1 LVCCLHHL
9 AAVSLSPES
18 GLTCLSE
25 HDQLQREAAARPDVI
40 SFAGGLPDPQLFP
53 KRELAD
59 AFRQALDLP
68 DSPALQYGW
77 PEGHAGLRQAVAKRL
92 SRRGLELDPEQVIIT
107 SGAQQAI
114 TLAARACVVSGM
126 EVGVP
131 ERCYPG
137 ALDAFRSRGAR
148 LTSLASRADAYYVM
162 PSTSNPLGQ
171 VMSPMQRRQL
181 LERARRCEA
190 WVLEDDA
197 YAETLFEGSAP
208 RPLLAEAPERVFH
221 IGTFSKALCP
231 GLRIGWLVP
240 PRAQFGVCLQLK
252 QASDLQANSL
262 TQLLLERYLAQDGFD
277 EHLNLA
283 RRHYQQRARL
293 LARALRRYLPELSF
307 QDPAGGF
314 SIWVESELVLDEHAL
329 LDAAVEQGVSFDP
342 GRAFR
347 WDSDARLS
355 LRLSFSCV
363 QESAIDQGVVRL
375 ARALR
380 RCRTTMRLAR
390 PA

>member
-1 LVCCLHHL
+1 L
-9 AAVSLSPES
+9 
-18 GLTCLSE
+18 GE

-53 KRELAD
+53 KGELSD

-68 DSPALQYGW
+68 GSPALQYGW
-77 PEGHAGLRQAVAKRL
+77 PEGHSGLRQSVVRRL
-92 SRRGLELDPEQVIIT
+92 ALRGVKLDAERVIIT
-107 SGAQQAI
+107 SGAQQAL

-137 ALDAFRSRGAR
+137 ALEAFRSLGAR
-148 LTSLASRADAYYVM
+148 LTSLMSRADTYYVM
-162 PSTSNPLGQ
+162 PSISNPLGQ

-181 LERARRCEA
+181 LQRARRCEA

-197 YAETLFEGSAP
+197 YAETLFEGPAP

-221 IGTFSKALCP
+221 IGTFSKSLCP

-262 TQLLLERYLAQDGFD
+262 TQLLLERYLAHDDFD
-277 EHLNLA
+277 AHLRRA
-283 RRHYQQRARL
+283 RRDYQHRSRL

-307 QDPAGGF
+307 HDPAGGF
-314 SIWVESELVLDEHAL
+314 SIWVESELVLDEHRL

-347 WDSDARLS
+347 WDSDPRLS
-355 LRLSFSCV
+355 FRLSFSCV
-363 QESAIDQGVVRL
+363 PEAAIDRGVVRL
-375 ARALR
+375 ARALK
-380 RCRTTMRLAR
+380 RTK
-390 PA
+390 